1 MHPLVKG
8 FMLIWFGGVIL
19 IGGTVFWT
27 TVWRVLSGNSR
38 GTQDAVVGSA
48 VPVGMFVFG
57 VALVSFGRYLSRD
70 DSQTLMS
77 FLAKKLD
84 AVTTTHI

>member
-27 TVWRVLSGNSR
+27 TVW
-38 GTQDAVVGSA
+38 TQDAVVGSA

-77 FLAKKLD
+77 LLAKKLD